1 MKKHFT
7 ILSITAVFA
16 LLTVTSHGAANYVYH
31 AQTGDIQSG
40 GGYTYLSP
48 GTSVTDADTVYIRW
62 KAEYNGWTDLGRL
75 HYRYGD
81 SGGYTA
87 AGSAGPE
94 AASVDSGSGNV
105 GVYLFSQTLEPGTFH
120 YKMEAWHS
128 GGGNTA
134 YANGTSTD
142 IGSATDFTLTVTD
155 DDSAAPTLVGTSGTS
170 DTNGYMR
177 ILLNGSDKRTSET
190 GLGTKV
196 FTLTDEELRSLSGAN
211 KLAFKFS
218 AYDETSGLQRDSA
231 GTSATNMN
239 YDIGEEVGFLQDIF
253 GTYVSGSSAAGT
265 SPATAPWS
273 VFEHST
279 AFTKDEVSQL
289 YTNSASGTQGKN
301 RIRLSVPDADSDRA
315 SDQKW
320 VTDTQVGY
328 LQVDDDDDTAPAP
341 VTIVSPD
348 SGSYRELHVSIGGT
362 SLTSAGSGTNRTYA
376 TTDAALAAVAGGNQ
390 LIMRF
395 GAVDADSGLARDVA
409 GPAADNMNLD
419 LGQIISDN
427 YAQYDAGNS
436 SSYAETKNARATNA
450 WTWSSAFS
458 GAQISNLVTSA
469 TDGVGTNKL
478 ALSIHDADDD
488 RNNDRI
494 IVTNQ
499 QYGYLV
505 VNDDDPTP
513 PTLVTM
519 RVDYNGAELST
530 SGSGT
535 DIIYNITDAQLADV
549 AGKTVKF
556 KFSVWDASGL
566 SRNASG
572 SVVEDMNYDIGT
584 DYTGALS
591 GLKNIFETYAAG
603 DGDNAANPIDAGSAE
618 WSVFVHNDNFTAA
631 EIGHLATES
640 DQGTAGKNAILISA
654 PDNDTDRD
662 GDKAWQIDTQIG
674 FLQVN
679 DDDSAG
685 PSFAS
690 ATFSGKKL
698 QIDITDGSGVY
709 DPGSGGERLYM
720 VYDDDGNVDDGVD
733 GTIDLSP
740 TGGDTYEA
748 DGDLSYG
755 DMDGKLVTYRV
766 YAYDNDAEHA
776 SDRAQGIYNGSNLWD
791 LSAPVATAASSIA
804 GSGFTANWNAVT
816 GADDYRLDVGLSPVF
831 GTALED
837 DFEDGNLT
845 GWTQSTAGR
854 FEASTDSPLA
864 GSASLHHVYN
874 NASASHDQAAFS
886 TDGLDLTAATTTW
899 RFQAKHTYNP
909 STGNNWGIFLL
920 SDLGAA
926 EMYPSGA
933 ADGYVAGVNYSSTG
947 TEDNLQIWKIT
958 AGAGS
963 LVFDTGFNWQ
973 TGVTTANQAGVEVT
987 RTAAGEWSV
996 KVDADGGFDSLV
1008 SQVGS
1013 ASNTDYTNTAY
1024 AGVYYEYSSAQ
1035 DMKLWID
1042 DFSITQPDMFVAGYS
1057 NKTVSGTSSAVSGL
1071 SASTTY
1077 YYRLRAASDGGA
1089 LSDDSNVI
1097 TVETTE
1103 AAAETGSIFRFR

>member
-376 TTDAALAAVAGGNQ
+376 TTDAALAAVAGGQ
-390 LIMRF
+390 
-395 GAVDADSGLARDVA
+395 
-409 GPAADNMNLD
+409 
-419 LGQIISDN
+419 
-427 YAQYDAGNS
+427 
-436 SSYAETKNARATNA
+436 
-450 WTWSSAFS
+450 
-458 GAQISNLVTSA
+458 
-469 TDGVGTNKL
+469 
-478 ALSIHDADDD
+478 
-488 RNNDRI
+488 
-494 IVTNQ
+494 
-499 QYGYLV
+499 
-505 VNDDDPTP
+505 
-513 PTLVTM
+513 
-519 RVDYNGAELST
+519 
-530 SGSGT
+530 
-535 DIIYNITDAQLADV
+535 
-549 AGKTVKF
+549 
-556 KFSVWDASGL
+556 
-566 SRNASG
+566 
-572 SVVEDMNYDIGT
+572 
-584 DYTGALS
+584 
-591 GLKNIFETYAAG
+591 
-603 DGDNAANPIDAGSAE
+603 
-618 WSVFVHNDNFTAA
+618 
-631 EIGHLATES
+631 
-640 DQGTAGKNAILISA
+640 
-654 PDNDTDRD
+654 
-662 GDKAWQIDTQIG
+662 
-674 FLQVN
+674 
-679 DDDSAG
+679 
-685 PSFAS
+685 
-690 ATFSGKKL
+690 
-698 QIDITDGSGVY
+698 
-709 DPGSGGERLYM
+709 
-720 VYDDDGNVDDGVD
+720 
-733 GTIDLSP
+733 
-740 TGGDTYEA
+740 
-748 DGDLSYG
+748 
-755 DMDGKLVTYRV
+755 
-766 YAYDNDAEHA
+766 
-776 SDRAQGIYNGSNLWD
+776 
-791 LSAPVATAASSIA
+791 
-804 GSGFTANWNAVT
+804 
-816 GADDYRLDVGLSPVF
+816 
-831 GTALED
+831 
-837 DFEDGNLT
+837 
-845 GWTQSTAGR
+845 
-854 FEASTDSPLA
+854 
-864 GSASLHHVYN
+864 
-874 NASASHDQAAFS
+874 
-886 TDGLDLTAATTTW
+886 
-899 RFQAKHTYNP
+899 
-909 STGNNWGIFLL
+909 
-920 SDLGAA
+920 
-926 EMYPSGA
+926 
-933 ADGYVAGVNYSSTG
+933 
-947 TEDNLQIWKIT
+947 
-958 AGAGS
+958 
-963 LVFDTGFNWQ
+963 
-973 TGVTTANQAGVEVT
+973 
-987 RTAAGEWSV
+987 
-996 KVDADGGFDSLV
+996 
-1008 SQVGS
+1008 
-1013 ASNTDYTNTAY
+1013 
-1024 AGVYYEYSSAQ
+1024 
-1035 DMKLWID
+1035 
-1042 DFSITQPDMFVAGYS
+1042 
-1057 NKTVSGTSSAVSGL
+1057 
-1071 SASTTY
+1071 
-1077 YYRLRAASDGGA
+1077 
-1089 LSDDSNVI
+1089 
-1097 TVETTE
+1097 
-1103 AAAETGSIFRFR
+1103 